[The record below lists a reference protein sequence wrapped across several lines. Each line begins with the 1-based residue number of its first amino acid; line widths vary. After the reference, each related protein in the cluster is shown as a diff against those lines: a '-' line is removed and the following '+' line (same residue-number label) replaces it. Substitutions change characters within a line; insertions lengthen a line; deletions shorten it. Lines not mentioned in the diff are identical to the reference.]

1 MVQEQLQRSMTKSSR
16 QTREL
21 ARRLRKL
28 TEVQAAVGWGLILL
42 VIALLGVIYLNQSSK
57 IATVGRRV
65 QTLQYELGIL
75 QSENADIEREIA
87 QAQSL
92 SRLQKEAKSMGFVRT
107 QPGSVEYL
115 VVPDYPAITTAVE
128 LQQSQ
133 NGALQSPVET
143 MQEGLWLA
151 LEAKFNDLIR
161 GESRE

>member
-1 MVQEQLQRSMTKSSR
+1 MIQEQLQRSMTKSSR

-21 ARRLRKL
+21 TRRLRKL

-42 VIALLGVIYLNQSSK
+42 VIALLGVIYLNQSSR

-75 QSENADIEREIA
+75 QNDNADIEREIA

-92 SRLQKEAKSMGFVRT
+92 ARLQKEAESMGFVRT

-115 VVPDYPAITTAVE
+115 IVPDYPSLTTAVE
-128 LQQSQ
+128 VQQSQ
-133 NGALQSPVET
+133 NGTLQSPVET
-143 MQEGLWLA
+143 IQEGLWLA
-151 LEAKFNDLIR
+151 NDAKFNDLIR